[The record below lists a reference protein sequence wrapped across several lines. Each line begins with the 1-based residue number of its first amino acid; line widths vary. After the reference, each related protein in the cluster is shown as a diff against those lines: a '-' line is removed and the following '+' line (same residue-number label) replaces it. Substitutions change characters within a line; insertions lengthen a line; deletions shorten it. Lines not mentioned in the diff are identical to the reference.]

1 MEQKKTELSILI
13 PVYNT
18 VCVNFVRQ
26 LQQQVELTGI
36 DYEIIVADDAS
47 SLQHCVEENRQ
58 IGKLPHCQYLMKEVN
73 TGAAATRNFLAQQS
87 RYQWLLFLD
96 CDMQLPNE
104 QFITR
109 YLASLS
115 APVINGGLSIGGDTK
130 LLCSNL
136 RYRYE
141 KAEEPN
147 HTPQRRQ
154 QRPYQS
160 FRSTN
165 FLIRRDVM
173 LNHPF
178 DERFRRSGYEDVFFG
193 KQLRQHQVAITH
205 IDNPLYHVGIDTN
218 KVYLEKTRQGVENL
232 KILMEQYEDKEALV
246 KGIRLLRYYHI
257 LIRCHVDFLFYGL
270 FFVLKN
276 PILWNLNGRHPN
288 MALFNLYK
296 LGYLCGLKYVKL

>member
-26 LQQQVELTGI
+26 LQQQAELTGI

-47 SLQHCVEENRQ
+47 PLQHCVEENRQ
-58 IGKLPHCQYLMKEVN
+58 ISQLPHCQYLMKEVN

-109 YLASLS
+109 YLASLT
-115 APVINGGLSIGGDTK
+115 APVINGGLSIGGDTR

-165 FLIRRDVM
+165 FLIRRDIM

-205 IDNPLYHVGIDTN
+205 IDNPLLMTDYETN
-218 KVYLEKTRQGVENL
+218 ADYVSKVERSLHTLYLFRQELRG
-232 KILMEQYEDKEALV
+232 YS
-246 KGIRLLRYYHI
+246 RLLTLAEGIHI
-257 LIRCHVDFLFYGL
+257 GVVRRFLAFL
-270 FFVLKN
+270 HR
-276 PILWNLNGRHPN
+276 ILAPMERRNLCGNHPN
-288 MALFNLYK
+288 LTLFKLYRLGYYLNILYK
-296 LGYLCGLKYVKL
+296 AE

>member
-26 LQQQVELTGI
+26 LQQQAELTGI

-47 SLQHCVEENRQ
+47 PLQHCVEENRQ
-58 IGKLPHCQYLMKEVN
+58 ISQLPHCQYLMKEVN

-109 YLASLS
+109 YLASMS

-193 KQLRQHQVAITH
+193 KQLRQHQIAITH
-205 IDNPLYHVGIDTN
+205 IDNPLLMTDYEANADYVSKMERSLHT
-218 KVYLEKTRQGVENL
+218 LHQFRQELRG
-232 KILMEQYEDKEALV
+232 YS
-246 KGIRLLRYYHI
+246 RLLTLADGIHI
-257 LIRCHVDFLFYGL
+257 GAVRRFLAFL
-270 FFVLKN
+270 HR
-276 PILWNLNGRHPN
+276 ILAPMERRNLCGKHPN
-288 MALFNLYK
+288 LTLFKLYRLGYYLNILYK
-296 LGYLCGLKYVKL
+296 AE

>member
-26 LQQQVELTGI
+26 LQQQAELTGI

-58 IGKLPHCQYLMKEVN
+58 IGKLPHCQYLMKETN

-109 YLASLS
+109 YLASLT
-115 APVINGGLSIGGDTK
+115 APVINGGLSIGGDTR
-130 LLCSNL
+130 LLRSNL

-173 LNHPF
+173 LNNPF

-205 IDNPLYHVGIDTN
+205 IDNPLLMTDYETN
-218 KVYLEKTRQGVENL
+218 ADYVSKVERSLHTLYQFRQELRG
-232 KILMEQYEDKEALV
+232 YS
-246 KGIRLLRYYHI
+246 RLLTLADGIHI
-257 LIRCHVDFLFYGL
+257 GAVRRFLAFL
-270 FFVLKN
+270 HR
-276 PILWNLNGRHPN
+276 ILAPMERRNLCGKHPN
-288 MALFNLYK
+288 LTLFKLYRLGYYLNILYK
-296 LGYLCGLKYVKL
+296 AE

>member
-26 LQQQVELTGI
+26 LQQQAELTGI

-47 SLQHCVEENRQ
+47 PLQHCVEENRQ
-58 IGKLPHCQYLMKEVN
+58 ISQLPHCQYLMKEVN

-109 YLASLS
+109 YLASLT
-115 APVINGGLSIGGDTK
+115 APVINGGLSIGGDAR
-130 LLCSNL
+130 LLNSNL

-165 FLIRRDVM
+165 FLIRRDIM
-173 LNHPF
+173 LDHPF

-193 KQLRQHQVAITH
+193 KQLRQHQIAITH
-205 IDNPLYHVGIDTN
+205 IDNPLLMTDYETN
-218 KVYLEKTRQGVENL
+218 ADYVSKMERSLHTLHQFRQELRG
-232 KILMEQYEDKEALV
+232 YS
-246 KGIRLLRYYHI
+246 RLLTLADGIHI
-257 LIRCHVDFLFYGL
+257 EAVRCFLAFL
-270 FFVLKN
+270 HR
-276 PILWNLNGRHPN
+276 ILAPMERRNLCGNHPN
-288 MALFNLYK
+288 LTLFKLYR
-296 LGYLCGLKYVKL
+296 LGYYLNII